1 VSDAITVAA
10 IDDHPIV
17 LHGLAG
23 ILANSPGFQ
32 LVATAATIDEL
43 LAGPGRDADVV
54 LLDLDLGQGSDSDTK
69 VNIQRLLNTGTAVV
83 VFSANAVPKM
93 VRAAMRSGASGFVP
107 KTDDLE
113 GLTTAIR
120 AAASGTGWVSPQ
132 LAFLLFTDDAE
143 DRPNLSAKELE
154 ALRLYGAGLPM
165 KLVAKR
171 MNISVETSKQYIE
184 RVRLKYR
191 KVGRDADTK
200 IDLYRRAVED
210 GHLPPDEKP

>member
-1 VSDAITVAA
+1 MSEAITVAA
-10 IDDHPIV
+10 VDDHPIV
-17 LHGLAG
+17 LHGLNG
-23 ILANSPGFQ
+23 ILANEPDIK

-43 LAGPGRDADVV
+43 LQGSGREADVV
-54 LLDLDLGQGSDSDTK
+54 LLDLDLGQGNDSDTEL
-69 VNIQRLLNTGTAVV
+69 NIGRLLNAGPAVV
-83 VFSANAVPKM
+83 VFSANAVPQT
-93 VRAAMRSGASGFVP
+93 VRTAMRAGASGFVP
-107 KTDDLE
+107 KTDGLE

-143 DRPNLSAKELE
+143 DRPSLSAKELE

-171 MNISVETSKQYIE
+171 MGIGVETAKQYID
-184 RVRLKYR
+184 RVRVKYR

-200 IDLYRRAVED
+200 IDLHRRAIED
-210 GHLPPDEKP
+210 GHLPPDGKS